1 LVTDLGQNNIMSA
14 LPLKAHMGG
23 AQADVGFGP
32 KADMCLY
39 EPYRAVLA

>member
-1 LVTDLGQNNIMSA
+1 
-14 LPLKAHMGG
+14 MGG

-39 EPYRAVLA
+39 EPYRAVLALRESEHCD